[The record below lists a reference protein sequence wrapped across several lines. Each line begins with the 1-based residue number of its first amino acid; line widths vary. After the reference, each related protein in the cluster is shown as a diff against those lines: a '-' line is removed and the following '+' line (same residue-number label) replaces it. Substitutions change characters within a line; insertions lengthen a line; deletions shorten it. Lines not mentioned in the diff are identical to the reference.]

1 MACLQCL
8 HLSDVTGYLHKV
20 SHGEFIIRKHTSR
33 RKGERRRAIGAR
45 DLLQTDRIECPTT
58 RKGVRRERT
67 GGSEKGE
74 SGRERKGR
82 EREGEKR
89 RGKGKETGELEVGC
103 KKSGHIHSNRFL
115 LGYCTTMS

>member
-58 RKGVRRERT
+58 RQGVRRERVR
-67 GGSEKGE
+67 
-74 SGRERKGR
+74 RERKG
-82 EREGEKR
+82 EGKGR
-89 RGKGKETGELEVGC
+89 RGKGKERGELEVGC